1 MTHLGKCLPPKHKDL
16 ISTLRTDVKSHI
28 GWQTLRTPAL
38 GRQKQEDT
46 WGLLTSQIALLV
58 SSRLVRDSV

>member
-1 MTHLGKCLPPKHKDL
+1 MTYLGKCLPPKHKDL
-16 ISTLRTDVKSHI
+16 ISILRTDVKSHV
-28 GWQTLRTPAL
+28 GWQARITPAL

-46 WGLLTSQIALLV
+46 WGLLTSQTALPV